1 MSIFSLENHAIVI
14 DPGLLP
20 IPEFKV
26 LWDRDK
32 DKNKAT
38 AYKELCFV
46 YYMADYKSPYNNIE
60 EELREDRVREDY
72 IRDAEWKPDIYV
84 QDAIDKYRL
93 LQETPT
99 MRLLESAKVAT
110 AKLASYF
117 REASPEDKQ
126 YTSNLDRLGKIVESI
141 DKLEQKV
148 KLEQASD
155 VRIRGGGEVRR
166 RER

>member
-14 DPGLLP
+14 DPALLP

-32 DKNKAT
+32 DKNKAN

-46 YYMADYKSPYNNIE
+46 YYVADYKSPYNNIE
-60 EELREDRVREDY
+60 EELREDRVKEDY
-72 IRDAEWKPDIYV
+72 IRDEDWKADAYV
-84 QDAIDKYRL
+84 LDAIEKYKM

-99 MRLLESAKVAT
+99 MRLLQSAKVAT

-126 YTSNLDRLGKIVESI
+126 YTSNLDKLGKIVESI